1 MPHLRK
7 GIMASRYKT
16 LLIAL
21 GSIVALVIVAAL
33 AVPLFL
39 NADSFRARIEQEIST
54 SLGRKATLGKLDLS
68 VLSGSLVAENAS
80 LSDDPAF
87 SNEPFLQAKR
97 VKIGVEIIPL
107 ILSRKVNITGFAI
120 DEPKINLIR
129 HANGTWNYSTIG
141 SAQAKKS
148 SNGSSEIPDV
158 NIAKINVTNGQ
169 LTVATESAA
178 GAPATPKRTYDQ
190 LNLEV
195 KNFTFDKQFPYNAAA
210 HLPGDGTVSLVGNAG
225 PINQKDASL
234 TPFSAKLAAK
244 HIDPVAAG
252 FVEPSSGISGLIDAI
267 DLTATWNGQQLHVAN
282 LVVDSPKL
290 TLVRDNKPT
299 TATVEQKAP
308 DSNDMLSTFSADH
321 LQIKNGSL
329 TLTAP
334 GQKTPAVYQ
343 QLNAEINNLSPTTAA
358 PFKASAQIP
367 GGGSLNADGTAGP
380 INQQNTSATPFN
392 THATLTHVDLA
403 SSGIVAPDAGIKGL
417 ANIDLKALSD
427 GKNLNATISAN
438 AQNLQVAAN
447 GSPSQKPVD
456 VQMAIVQNLQSLAGQ
471 IQKATITI
479 GRAVVNIAGN
489 YQTSGP
495 TTAIN
500 LQVNGQS
507 MPIDELEAFL
517 PSVGVHLPSGSRLQ
531 GGTLTT
537 NLTVTGSTAQPI
549 ISGPIRLD
557 NTNLAGFDLG
567 SKLSAVTALTGA
579 KTGSTTA
586 IRTLST
592 NINVN
597 GGNVRTDNLA
607 LNMPALGTATGA
619 GTVSAAGALNYNV
632 ILKLT
637 GILGS
642 GSGGNAAGIG
652 GIAGSLM
659 GMIPN
664 SGAAGAVGGFATS
677 ALRNG
682 VPVAIGG
689 TTSNPTFTP
698 NLSGAMTSGAS
709 ALTGGSKTPAI
720 NKQNTKD
727 SLTNA
732 LGGLLNRKR

>member
-1 MPHLRK
+1 
-7 GIMASRYKT
+7 MATRHKT

-21 GSIVALVIVAAL
+21 GSIVALIVIAGL

-39 NADSFRARIEQEIST
+39 NADNFRARIEQEIST

-68 VLSGSLVAENAS
+68 VFSGSLVAENAT

-87 SNEPFLQAKR
+87 SNEPFLQARR

-107 ILSRKVNITGFAI
+107 ILSRKVSITGFAI

-141 SAQAKKS
+141 GDQAKKPS
-148 SNGSSEIPDV
+148 ANGSSETPDV
-158 NIAKINVTNGQ
+158 HIAKINVTNGQ
-169 LTVATESAA
+169 LTVATEPAA
-178 GAPATPKRTYDQ
+178 GSPATPKRTYDQ

-195 KNFTFDKQFPYNAAA
+195 KNFTFDKQFPYNASA
-210 HLPGDGTVSLVGNAG
+210 HLPGDGTVSIAGNAG
-225 PINQKDASL
+225 PLNRRDASL
-234 TPFSAKLAAK
+234 TPFSAKLTAK
-244 HIDPVAAG
+244 HIDPLAAG
-252 FVEPSSGISGLIDAI
+252 FVDSSAGISGMIDAI
-267 DLTATWNGQQLHVAN
+267 DVTATWNGQQLHVAN

-290 TLVRDNKPT
+290 TLLRDNKPSSG
-299 TATVEQKAP
+299 AVEQKAP
-308 DSNDMLSTFSADH
+308 DSSDMLSTFTADH

-343 QLNAEINNLSPTTAA
+343 QLNAEINNISPTAAA

-380 INQQNTSATPFN
+380 INQQNASATPFN
-392 THATLTHVDLA
+392 AHATLTHVDLA

-427 GKNLNATISAN
+427 GKNLNATVSAN

-456 VQMAIVQNLQSLAGQ
+456 IQMAIAQNMQTLAGQ

-489 YQTSGP
+489 YQTSGS

-500 LQVNGQS
+500 LQVNGQA
-507 MPIDELEAFL
+507 MPVDELEAFL

-549 ISGPIRLD
+549 INGPIHLD

-586 IRTLST
+586 IRSLST

-619 GTVSAAGALNYNV
+619 GTVSAAGALNYNL

-642 GSGGNAAGIG
+642 GGGGSAAGIG

-664 SGAAGAVGGFATS
+664 SGAAGAVGGLAAG

-682 VPVAIGG
+682 IPVAIGG
-689 TTSNPTFTP
+689 TTSNPTFAP
-698 NLSGAMTSGAS
+698 NLAGAMSGGAS
-709 ALTGGSKTPAI
+709 AFTGGSKASSGSK
-720 NKQNTKD
+720 KQTTD

>member
-1 MPHLRK
+1 
-7 GIMASRYKT
+7 MASHYKT

-39 NADSFRARIEQEIST
+39 NADNFRTRIEQEIST

-68 VLSGSLVAENAS
+68 VLSGSLVAENAV

-107 ILSRKVNITGFAI
+107 ILSRKVSITGFAI

-141 SAQAKKS
+141 GAQAKKPAS
-148 SNGSSEIPDV
+148 GTSETPDV

-169 LTVATESAA
+169 LTVSTESVA

-195 KNFTFDKQFPYNAAA
+195 KNFTFDKQFPYNASA
-210 HLPGDGTVSLVGNAG
+210 HLPGDGTVSIAGNAG

-234 TPFSAKLAAK
+234 TPFSAKLNVK
-244 HIDPVAAG
+244 HIDPLTAG
-252 FVEPSSGISGLIDAI
+252 FVEPSAGISGLIDAI
-267 DLTATWNGQQLHVAN
+267 DVTATWNGQQLHVN
-282 LVVDSPKL
+282 DLVVDSPKL
-290 TLVRDNKPT
+290 TLLRENKPV
-299 TATVEQKAP
+299 AAVEQKAP
-308 DSNDMLSTFSADH
+308 DSSDMLSTFSADH

-343 QLNAEINNLSPTTAA
+343 QLNAEITGVSPTASS

-367 GGGSLNADGTAGP
+367 GGGSLTADGTAGP
-380 INQQNTSATPFN
+380 LNQQNASATPFN
-392 THATLTHVDLA
+392 AHATLAHIDLA

-417 ANIDLKALSD
+417 ANLDIKALSD
-427 GKNLNATISAN
+427 GKNLNANISAN

-456 VQMAIVQNLQSLAGQ
+456 VQMAIAQNMQSLAGQ

-479 GRAVVNIAGN
+479 GRAVVNIAGT

-500 LQVNGQS
+500 LQVNGQAMS
-507 MPIDELEAFL
+507 IDELQAFL

-537 NLTVTGSTAQPI
+537 NLNVTGSTAAPI
-549 ISGPIRLD
+549 INGPIRLE

-567 SKLSAVTALTGA
+567 SKLSTVTALTGA

-586 IRTLST
+586 IRSLST

-607 LNMPALGTATGA
+607 LDMPALGTATGA
-619 GTVSAAGALNYNV
+619 GTVAASGALNYNV
-632 ILKLT
+632 VLKLT

-642 GSGGNAAGIG
+642 GKGGSAAGLG

-664 SGAAGAVGGFATS
+664 SGAAGAVGGFATN

-682 VPVAIGG
+682 VPVAIAG

-709 ALTGGSKTPAI
+709 AFTGGSKTPTST
-720 NKQNTKD
+720 KQNTTD

>member
-1 MPHLRK
+1 
-7 GIMASRYKT
+7 MAARHKT

-21 GSIVALVIVAAL
+21 GSIVALILIAGL
-33 AVPLFL
+33 AIPLFL

-68 VLSGSLVAENAS
+68 VFSGSLVAENAT
-80 LSDDPAF
+80 LSDDPSF
-87 SNEPFLQAKR
+87 STEPFLQAKR
-97 VKIGVEIIPL
+97 VKIGVGIIPL
-107 ILSRKVNITGFAI
+107 ILSHKVSITGFVI
-120 DEPKINLIR
+120 NEPKINLIR
-129 HANGTWNYSTIG
+129 HVNGTWNYSTIG
-141 SAQAKKS
+141 GAHAQTPAS
-148 SNGSSEIPDV
+148 GGNSEAPDV
-158 NIAKINVTNGQ
+158 NIAKIDVTDGQ
-169 LTVATESAA
+169 LTITTEPAA
-178 GAPATPKRTYDQ
+178 GSPATPKRTYDR

-195 KNFTFDKQFPYNAAA
+195 KNFTFDKQFPYNASA
-210 HLPGDGTVSLVGNAG
+210 HLPGDGTVSIAGNAG
-225 PINQKDASL
+225 PINRKDASL
-234 TPFSAKLAAK
+234 TPFSAKLQAK
-244 HIDPVAAG
+244 HIDPLAAG
-252 FVEPSSGISGLIDAI
+252 FVESSSGISGVIGAV
-267 DLTATWNGQQLHVAN
+267 DLTATWNGQQLHVAD
-282 LVVDSPKL
+282 LVVDSPRL
-290 TLVRDNKPT
+290 TVLRDNKPST
-299 TATVEQKAP
+299 TPVQQKPP
-308 DSNDMLSTFSADH
+308 DSSDMLSTFSANH

-334 GQKTPAVYQ
+334 GQKNSAVYQ
-343 QLNAEINNLSPTTAA
+343 QLNAEINNISPTTAA

-367 GGGSLNADGTAGP
+367 GGGSLSADGTAGP
-380 INQQNTSATPFN
+380 FNQQKASSTPFN
-392 THATLTHVDLA
+392 AHAALTHVDLA

-427 GKNLNATISAN
+427 GRNLNANISAN

-456 VQMAIVQNLQSLAGQ
+456 VQMAVAQNMQTLAGQ
-471 IQKATITI
+471 IQQATITI
-479 GRAVVNIAGN
+479 GRAVVNITGT
-489 YQTSGP
+489 YQTSGS
-495 TTAIN
+495 TTALN
-500 LQVNGQS
+500 LQVNGQA
-507 MPIDELEAFL
+507 MPVDELEAFL

-537 NLTVTGSTAQPI
+537 KLTMTGSTAQPI
-549 ISGPIRLD
+549 INGPIRLE

-586 IRTLST
+586 VRSLST

-607 LNMPALGTATGA
+607 LDMPALGTATGA
-619 GTVSAAGALNYNV
+619 GTVSAAGALNYNI

-642 GSGGNAAGIG
+642 GSGKNAAGIG

-664 SGAAGAVGGFATS
+664 SGAAGAVGGLAS
-677 ALRNG
+677 NALRNG
-682 VPVAIGG
+682 IPVAIGG

-709 ALTGGSKTPAI
+709 ALSGDSKTPASI
-720 NKQNTKD
+720 KKPATD